1 MEKKNLINEILKVIT
16 LSENFDPNDYDDEYM
31 EYIIDNVTSWV
42 EDNNVENVEF
52 TLSKGECEDV
62 WGDPYIVRKC
72 TNLKVNLLPEYDD
85 VQNEMEKV
93 LGEHYEGPGWDGE
106 QRTDDRWNSEY
117 FFTGSDCTQYVL
129 VKKIA

>member
-16 LSENFDPNDYDDEYM
+16 LSVNFDPNDYDDDYM
-31 EYIIDNVTSWV
+31 EYIIDNVTHWV
-42 EDNNVENVEF
+42 EDNNVKNVEF

-62 WGDPYIVRKC
+62 WGDPSIARKC
-72 TNLKVNLLPEYDD
+72 TNLTVNLLPEYDD

-93 LGEHYEGPGWDGE
+93 LGTHEGPGWDVE

-117 FFTGSDCTQYVL
+117 FFTGSDCTHYVL
-129 VKKIA
+129 VKKIV